1 MIGYCTWREL
11 GALGK
16 SGLEPLCTQR
26 VETVLQKMHRFVM
39 IGPLELPNP

>member
-11 GALGK
+11 DAQGK
-16 SGLEPLCTQR
+16 SGVEPLCNQR

-39 IGPLELPNP
+39 IDSLELPNP